1 MSYGLGKMMALGGFG
16 IRLLAI
22 LVREFLLA
30 FMPDVFI
37 EAYLQQNAM
46 LTVLTVALVG
56 STVLAAAGFGVMF
69 LSGGG
74 LNDLAIAL
82 LLAFSPFAGMIFGNS
97 FTGFAGSAGLQFIIH
112 GGVSISTMLT
122 TLLSLLY
129 LPAWAWKFKDKSI
142 LVSVLLVGAFFVELL
157 IPLLSPSI
165 DRFTMVTF
173 FSVIISLLYV
183 GCAAVPV
190 LAAFA
195 EDQE

>member
-1 MSYGLGKMMALGGFG
+1 MGLQGTHIG
-16 IRLLAI
+16 
-22 LVREFLLA
+22 EFLAEDDGGL
-30 FMPDVFI
+30 I
-37 EAYLQQNAM
+37 
-46 LTVLTVALVG
+46 G
-56 STVLAAAGFGVMF
+56 CRAGFRIGKV
-69 LSGGG
+69 
-74 LNDLAIAL
+74 N
-82 LLAFSPFAGMIFGNS
+82 N
-97 FTGFAGSAGLQFIIH
+97 GFNI
-112 GGVSISTMLT
+112 
-122 TLLSLLY
+122 
-129 LPAWAWKFKDKSI
+129 PAWAWKFKDKSI